1 MYIRD
6 REVEECAVCGREF
19 DKLRMTEIFTG
30 RVRYICLECSRKGDG
45 QVNARQT
52 EWRNTYR
59 GKTVI
64 EHCEK
69 NK

>member
-19 DKLRMTEIFTG
+19 DKLRMKEIFTG
-30 RVRYICLECSRKGDG
+30 RVRYICLECSRKGSSQIDS
-45 QVNARQT
+45 RQRD
-52 EWRNTYR
+52 WRNSYR
-59 GKTVI
+59 GKTII